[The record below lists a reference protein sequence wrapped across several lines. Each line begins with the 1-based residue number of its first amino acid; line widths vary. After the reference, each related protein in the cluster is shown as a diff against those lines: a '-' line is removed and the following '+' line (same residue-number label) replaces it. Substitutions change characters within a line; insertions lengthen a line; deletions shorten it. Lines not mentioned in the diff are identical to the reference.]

1 MTGTG
6 LSSQVGYKTE
16 STAGTRAV
24 PDKFLELI
32 SENITVD
39 PNWITLAGMRRGRR
53 TGRAKRVAGY
63 NIGGSFT
70 VPLSQHTI
78 GGLFWSLF
86 GTVNTTGSGPY
97 THVFTP
103 GPATDDTITLQ
114 LGRPRAGSTTVDP
127 LDILGCSI
135 VSASF
140 TANATDTAEQ
150 GITFGI
156 AGMSHSTAQ
165 TLASAS
171 YTSGLAGFI
180 WTELSLSVGGS
191 ARSVD
196 SLSLNLART
205 MRTNYKTIR
214 ATSPGNNEL
223 ARDNG
228 YMALTGSLQCDYDA
242 TTLRDAVLAGT
253 ELALSA
259 VYSNGTHSATF
270 AGNIQPTA
278 GQTNVAGADIL
289 KQPFEFEFVHA
300 TADSSAITV
309 TLVNGDST
317 P

>member
-6 LSSQVGYKTE
+6 LSSQVGYKIE

-32 SENITVD
+32 SENVTID
-39 PNWITLAGMRRGRR
+39 PNWITLAGMRAGRR
-53 TGRAKRVAGY
+53 TQRAKRVAGHTY
-63 NIGGSFT
+63 GGGIT

-78 GGLFWSLF
+78 GGLFRSLM
-86 GTVNTTGSGPY
+86 GGVSTTGSGPY

-103 GPATDDTITLQ
+103 GAATDDTLTLQ
-114 LGRPRAGSTTVDP
+114 IGRPRAASTTVDP
-127 LDILGCSI
+127 IDLLGCSI
-135 VSASF
+135 ISASL

-150 GITFGI
+150 AITFGI
-156 AGMSHSTAQ
+156 AAMSHSTAQ

-191 ARSVD
+191 ARSID
-196 SLSLNLART
+196 SLSLNLSRT

-214 ATSPGNNEL
+214 GTNPGLNEL

-228 YMALTGSLQCDYDA
+228 LMSLTGSLQCDYDA

-259 VYSNGTHSATF
+259 VYSNGTHSITF
-270 AGNIQPTA
+270 AGNIQPT
-278 GQTNVAGADIL
+278 GGETNVAGPDIL
-289 KQPFEFEFVHA
+289 KQPFNFEFVHA
-300 TADSSAITV
+300 SADSSALTI